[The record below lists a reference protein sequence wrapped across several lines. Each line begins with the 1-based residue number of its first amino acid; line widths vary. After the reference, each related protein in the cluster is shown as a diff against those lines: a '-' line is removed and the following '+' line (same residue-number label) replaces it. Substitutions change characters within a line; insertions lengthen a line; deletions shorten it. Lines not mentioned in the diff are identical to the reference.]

1 MPTAIDTDF
10 VREWLICCAI
20 LHLLVLGYWFAMFR
34 WRHDWLYRLHS
45 RWFALSPERFD
56 ALHYA
61 GMALYKILLLV
72 FFVVPALALALL
84 R

>member
-34 WRHDWLYRLHS
+34 WRQ
-45 RWFALSPERFD
+45 
-56 ALHYA
+56 
-61 GMALYKILLLV
+61 
-72 FFVVPALALALL
+72 
-84 R
+84 